1 MSNYDFTEQYP
12 YYEPTSENTPQMSE
26 NRIQGQSVGQ
36 SFFLLIMVEKEKL
49 LKYFFIKDSQ
59 HFN

>member
-26 NRIQGQSVGQ
+26 NRIQGQSGGQ
-36 SFFLLIMVEKEKL
+36 SFFV
-49 LKYFFIKDSQ
+49 D
-59 HFN
+59 